1 MTKIL
6 VIYEDARAAAG
17 EFGPHELILGCV
29 GDEVGKRVHELR
41 QHVRGIPMNGVPK
54 VLAALTD
61 ADRLRGLAPG
71 GIPILALIDADRIR
85 NHIPQGLRGAADL
98 EAAIRSRFSEPERL
112 TVVLLDRNL
121 ETVIVA
127 IGDCDERELVE
138 EALRKDINARDRLL
152 GKLGNDPVRRPIR
165 DCVRK
170 AVPSFDRAVGVVR
183 DALRS

>member
-1 MTKIL
+1 M
-6 VIYEDARAAAG
+6 
-17 EFGPHELILGCV
+17 
-29 GDEVGKRVHELR
+29 
-41 QHVRGIPMNGVPK
+41 
-54 VLAALTD
+54 
-61 ADRLRGLAPG
+61 
-71 GIPILALIDADRIR
+71 
-85 NHIPQGLRGAADL
+85 
-98 EAAIRSRFSEPERL
+98 
-112 TVVLLDRNL
+112 VLLDRNL

-127 IGDCDERELVE
+127 IGDCDERERELVE